1 MSNIL
6 HNPKSHGPVPD
17 GPKSDVL
24 VHVSQNLR
32 RFRHAAGMSQQALAD
47 ASGISR
53 RMIVGVE
60 NGEANVSLA
69 SLDRLAIALGVDF
82 TAMVKGPG
90 AEPRNVNETMWRGAD
105 PADFALL
112 LGSVPAQQEAQLWV
126 WSLAPD
132 HRYQAEPD
140 PAGWHEIIYVTQ
152 GRLALELES
161 ETVLL
166 NPGEF
171 RVFPS
176 DQHYAYANAG
186 EDVTHFLRNSVL

>member
-6 HNPKSHGPVPD
+6 HNSKSFGPAPD

-69 SLDRLAIALGVDF
+69 SLDRLAMALGVDF
-82 TAMVKGPG
+82 TAMVKAPG

-112 LGSVPAQQEAQLWV
+112 LGSAPAQQEAQLWV
-126 WSLAPD
+126 WSLAPG

-152 GRLALELES
+152 GRLTLELES

-171 RVFPS
+171 RVFAS

-186 EDVTHFLRNSVL
+186 EVVTHFLRNSVL